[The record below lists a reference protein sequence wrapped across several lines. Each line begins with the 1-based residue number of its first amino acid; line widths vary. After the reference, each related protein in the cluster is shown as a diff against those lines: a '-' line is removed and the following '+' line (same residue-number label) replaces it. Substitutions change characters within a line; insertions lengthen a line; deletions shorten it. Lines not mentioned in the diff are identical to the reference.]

1 VKSIFPIYYF
11 GNISYYKD
19 ICAKKELV
27 FEINDFYLKQTNR
40 NRLVI
45 LSANGKQEL
54 TIPVVKING
63 SKTISKDIKIVPSTD
78 WKKDHWRAI
87 LSSYKHAP
95 YFEHYESEIYHLI
108 HDKHIFLID
117 LTLQSHQLIRKWL
130 NLPIEDTLTTEFT
143 PYKLVDF
150 RVGHTD
156 HPYTSE
162 YSYIQVFNDKIP
174 FQENLST
181 LDAILNLGPMA
192 RKLFL

>member
-1 VKSIFPIYYF
+1 MSIFPIYYF

-19 ICAKKELV
+19 IIKEDEII
-27 FEINDFYLKQTNR
+27 FEINENYIKQTNR

-54 TIPVVKING
+54 TIPVVKPNG
-63 SKTISKDIKIVPSTD
+63 SKTISKDIKIIDSND
-78 WKKDHWRAI
+78 WKKVHWRAI
-87 LSSYKHAP
+87 LSAYKHSP

-108 HDKHIFLID
+108 HGKFNFLID
-117 LTLQSHQLIRKWL
+117 LTLQSHQMINDWL
-130 NLPIEDTLTTEFT
+130 FLSIKHTFTSEFT
-143 PYKLVDF
+143 PFIANDY
-150 RVGHTD
+150 RVGNTKHSYAND
-156 HPYTSE
+156 

-181 LDAILNLGPMA
+181 LDTILNLGPMA